1 MDLKDLLNTGK
12 SPLTLSQINALIES
26 KDISYKLKQITDA
39 TFAIPTNSSECYVY
53 FDQYLQLLAS
63 FDCQNSSDLDSQY
76 TTTTLKASLRAC
88 VNDLLVSN
96 GLLWLLSLPHHISHT
111 TWTMLGSSPTILVYV
126 YGLVLAMA
134 KRQQVSA
141 SLWTEEMAHFVKA
154 ASASVNVHL
163 WLSVCGGQQDHSAQ
177 FLDYVEAHVETATAY
192 AEHEDSYRQKKIAN
206 HVEHIREALID
217 MLIILE
223 NGDAA
228 VLSSRI
234 DQYLGN
240 VSLRPPFDDQELI
253 LGKIAFDHYIE
264 KHKKTSL
271 HLLEITLEYERQ
283 RNSGKAIP
291 SIMLLLCSRTSNT
304 NFEKV
309 EEDVDL
315 TDASSSAFNR
325 NPLVSNV
332 LMEAPPGSE
341 LERAH
346 ILEKL
351 MAQWNYQ
358 LQTFPFSDF
367 DAHLQQIIEK
377 HYPNDRK
384 TNLDLLLIEW
394 IQKDE
399 MESYLQTILS
409 YIVARLQEERYDK
422 RASPFWAILHL
433 YSQTD
438 YNQSEPKPLY
448 GEISGAQ
455 VDGDEGWNDD
465 RRQRTCDRIL
475 QILTDDNDN
484 GTLAACINDI
494 LQVASSRVLAQYLEW
509 MARKVN
515 SLVTSKDRRINQ
527 CKQDKYY
534 KQLNEVFKGEHIK
547 NKADIVIP
555 TLMRT
560 LESSL
565 FFDLVENRAY
575 LNAMLKAYFSKPP
588 EMAIERL
595 VNELLRS
602 RTTVFML
609 NLFKIIGARNRAGP
623 QWFSNHFLGPILEY
637 DCDPNSRYSSL
648 RQGEDEWLTH
658 SILSDPIL
666 FPYLFLQAF
675 DDSVSIGSKSIAVGI
690 KDSSL
695 QLLQRHPILKSRPC
709 GLLRFFEET
718 VKLPEKTRDLLF
730 GHAWPSAWGTQSI
743 QVDTQ
748 WLLCCCLFFGQASVG
763 VKSMIDSY
771 MRDYI
776 DSIQRSDRSD
786 DDRGHELYTKRDE
799 EQRKHT
805 EEYVAN
811 GRQFIMSVVDQALLS
826 DMVDPEDVFT
836 MLIARILIP
845 FGEDQLKEHPYAD
858 EVLYRVVTI
867 LTESANEIELVME
880 QVKPPLPPPSAM
892 EVDDEDQVD
901 EDGLESDR
909 QRKKARRD
917 VRMKKG
923 RSQQVE
929 TELPSDLTSNDPATD
944 LRNLCLYAQRITS
957 IILSLLTN
965 DGIRLMTPEI
975 RTYITRSWASCRE
988 IYEPLGFLMTLES
1001 QGTMNKDIR
1010 NIISILR
1017 KSAADM
1023 NKCGIES
1030 IIITVAKHHKLQ
1042 L

>member
-1 MDLKDLLNTGK
+1 
-12 SPLTLSQINALIES
+12 
-26 KDISYKLKQITDA
+26 
-39 TFAIPTNSSECYVY
+39 
-53 FDQYLQLLAS
+53 
-63 FDCQNSSDLDSQY
+63 
-76 TTTTLKASLRAC
+76 
-88 VNDLLVSN
+88 
-96 GLLWLLSLPHHISHT
+96 
-111 TWTMLGSSPTILVYV
+111 
-126 YGLVLAMA
+126 
-134 KRQQVSA
+134 
-141 SLWTEEMAHFVKA
+141 
-154 ASASVNVHL
+154 
-163 WLSVCGGQQDHSAQ
+163 
-177 FLDYVEAHVETATAY
+177 
-192 AEHEDSYRQKKIAN
+192 
-206 HVEHIREALID
+206 
-217 MLIILE
+217 
-223 NGDAA
+223 
-228 VLSSRI
+228 
-234 DQYLGN
+234 
-240 VSLRPPFDDQELI
+240 
-253 LGKIAFDHYIE
+253 
-264 KHKKTSL
+264 
-271 HLLEITLEYERQ
+271 
-283 RNSGKAIP
+283 
-291 SIMLLLCSRTSNT
+291 
-304 NFEKV
+304 
-309 EEDVDL
+309 
-315 TDASSSAFNR
+315 
-325 NPLVSNV
+325 
-332 LMEAPPGSE
+332 
-341 LERAH
+341 
-346 ILEKL
+346 

-399 MESYLQTILS
+399 MESYLVTILS

-455 VDGDEGWNDD
+455 VDGDEGWDDD

-602 RTTVFML
+602 RTTDFML
-609 NLFKIIGARNRAGP
+609 NLFKIIGARNRGGS

-637 DCDPNSRYSSL
+637 DCDPNSHYSSL

-658 SILSDPIL
+658 RILSDPIL

-675 DDSVSIGSKSIAVGI
+675 DDSVSTGSKSIGVGI

-695 QLLQRHPILKSRPC
+695 QLLQRHSILKSRPC

-718 VKLPEKTRDLLF
+718 VKLPEKTRDVLF
-730 GHAWPSAWGTQSI
+730 DYAWPIAWGTRVI
-743 QVDTQ
+743 HVDTQ
-748 WLLCCCLFFGQASVG
+748 WLLCCFLFFGQASVG
-763 VKSMIDSY
+763 VKSMIDSF

-776 DSIQRSDRSD
+776 ECIQWSDRSD
-786 DDRGHELYTKRDE
+786 DDRGDELYTKRDE
-799 EQRKHT
+799 EHRKET

-836 MLIARILIP
+836 MLLAHILIH
-845 FGEDQLKEHPYAD
+845 FGEHHLKEYAYVD

-892 EVDDEDQVD
+892 EVDNEDQVD
-901 EDGLESDR
+901 EDRLGSDR

-944 LRNLCLYAQRITS
+944 LRNLCLYAQRIVS

-1017 KSAADM
+1017 KSAADR
-1023 NKCGIES
+1023 NKRGIES
-1030 IIITVAKHHKLQ
+1030 ILITVAKHHKLQ